1 MAQPLKFQSLEPI
14 HTSCIPYHET
24 NQHELTTSRGPCPQ
38 WRMPLVL
45 VTDES
50 LRRHKEIRRTKK
62 EEKKSGEILC
72 QRISLSQI
80 RVAQVLYPYLFT
92 NKTTIIKILVSPIRD
107 DSQRNDK

>member
-1 MAQPLKFQSLEPI
+1 MAQSLKFQSLEPI

-24 NQHELTTSRGPCPQ
+24 NQHEITTSTGPCPQ
-38 WRMPLVL
+38 WRPLVL

-62 EEKKSGEILC
+62 EEKKKSGEIFVPKN
-72 QRISLSQI
+72 ISFSDKSGASLVS
-80 RVAQVLYPYLFT
+80 YLFT
-92 NKTTIIKILVSPIRD
+92 NKTTKIKILVSPIRD